1 MIAFLRGTVAES
13 YPQRLILDVHGVGY
27 EVIVPLSTF
36 DRLNPL
42 PGREL
47 TLKTYLHVR
56 ENMQVLYGFAT
67 DAERDI
73 FLLLIDRVS
82 GIGPATAI
90 AILGSLSVEQ
100 FKQAVVSGDVSGI
113 ARAKGVGKKTAE
125 RIVLELKDKV
135 GLAATW
141 EAQAQGSTSQA
152 AGDAGLALI
161 QDAAA
166 FGFVDELHKGFA
178 EASGVEFPHDAHVGE
193 SVIRAGEGVPRLALV
208 LRQNDAW
215 DVHVGEFIDVRPA
228 EQTARST
235 PSIMRDMM
243 LVAYSKRSSGLPMA
257 LLCLA
262 SSSRC
267 A

>member
-1 MIAFLRGTVAES
+1 MDMIAFLRGTVAES

-100 FKQAVVSGDVSGI
+100 FKQAVAVSGDVSGI

-152 AGDAGLALI
+152 AGDAELALI
-161 QDAAA
+161 ALGFKQVESRKAIAAHLKENPNADA
-166 FGFVDELHKGFA
+166 DEL
-178 EASGVEFPHDAHVGE
+178 
-193 SVIRAGEGVPRLALV
+193 IRAAL
-208 LRQNDAW
+208 
-215 DVHVGEFIDVRPA
+215 
-228 EQTARST
+228 RS
-235 PSIMRDMM
+235 MN
-243 LVAYSKRSSGLPMA
+243 
-257 LLCLA
+257 
-262 SSSRC
+262 
-267 A
+267 